1 MNEKGMS
8 ENYMGIGVSL
18 FLFAVL
24 IIFSAFFVATE
35 FAIIKIRSSR
45 VDQLVVENRK
55 NALALQKVV
64 NNLDGY
70 LSACQLGITITALG
84 LGWLGEPTVVKLL
97 EPLFQQLNI
106 NGEFSHILAFI
117 ISFVIVTYLHVVIGE
132 LAPKTLAIR
141 KAEAVS
147 LLTSPVIVW
156 FNRIMYPFIWL
167 LNGSANRLV
176 RLFGLQ
182 PASEHEEAHSQEEI
196 QIILSESVESGK
208 INNTEYGYVNRIFAF
223 DETVAKEIMVPR
235 TDMVCLFTNRSL
247 KENMLTIH
255 EEQYTRFPVA
265 TENKDQIIGMINTKQ
280 LFLEY
285 DRNPELDFNSLI
297 QPILTVPEVI
307 PVNTLLKR
315 MQKEQVHIALLVDEY
330 GGTSGL
336 ITIEDILEEI
346 VGEIRDEFDKDERK
360 EIEKLTENSYLMD
373 GKVMLSDLSDLTGLT
388 LDDEDVDT
396 VGGWVYSRVPEPRQ
410 GKEFIEDDV
419 KFIIREMG
427 KNRIRRVEIILHN
440 ESPVSELEAESDTSS
455 QE

>member
-1 MNEKGMS
+1 MD
-8 ENYMGIGVSL
+8 IGVSL
-18 FLFAVL
+18 FLFALL
-24 IIFSAFFVATE
+24 IILSGFFVATE
-35 FAIIKIRSSR
+35 FAIIKVRSSR
-45 VDQLVVENRK
+45 VDQLVVEGRK
-55 NALALQKVV
+55 NALALQRVV
-64 NNLDGY
+64 SNLDGY

-97 EPLFQQLNI
+97 EPLFLSLHI
-106 NGEFSHILAFI
+106 NDELGHVLAFV

-141 KAEAVS
+141 KAESIS
-147 LLTSPVIVW
+147 LLTSQPIIW

-235 TDMVCLFTNRSL
+235 TDMVVLYTTRSL
-247 KENMLTIH
+247 QENMQTIQ

-265 TENKDQIIGMINTKQ
+265 TDSKDQIIGMINTKQ
-280 LFLEY
+280 LFLEHNK
-285 DRNPELDFNSLI
+285 NPEVDFNSLI

-307 PVNTLLKR
+307 PVNDLLKR
-315 MQKEQVHIALLVDEY
+315 MQKQQVHIALLVDEY

-336 ITIEDILEEI
+336 ITIEDIIEEI
-346 VGEIRDEFDKDERK
+346 VGEIRDEFDTDERR
-360 EIEKLTENSYLMD
+360 EIEPLSENSYLVD
-373 GKVMLSDLSDLTGLT
+373 GKVILSDLSDLTGLD
-388 LDDEDVDT
+388 LEDEEVDT
-396 VGGWVYSRVPEPRQ
+396 VGGWVYSRVPEPKI
-410 GKEFIEDDV
+410 GKEFTEDNV
-419 KFIIREMG
+419 RVIIREMG
-427 KNRIRRVEIILHN
+427 KNRVRRVEIII
-440 ESPVSELEAESDTSS
+440 EKAEEAVEEQSTD
-455 QE
+455 